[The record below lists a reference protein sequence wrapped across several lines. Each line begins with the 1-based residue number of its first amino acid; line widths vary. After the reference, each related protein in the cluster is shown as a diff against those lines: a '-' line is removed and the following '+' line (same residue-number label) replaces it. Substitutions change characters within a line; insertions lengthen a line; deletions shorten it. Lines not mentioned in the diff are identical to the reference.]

1 MNQENLP
8 VETTHNIAGDRVR
21 LGLFTSIVGLV
32 IFIIGAKPEW
42 FGLSLAPT
50 VGFVQ
55 ITVLL
60 IGLGIICLG
69 GYVGLA
75 ALWGG
80 QEKSIA
86 ADIGSRL
93 IGTGYVISVFSGL
106 ADVFGMSVKDNSKLP
121 FFGPWQAAGVGMGM
135 LIIAIGVLLIIPYQ
149 HLKNQHQD
157 SNSIP

>member
-1 MNQENLP
+1 MNEQNP
-8 VETTHNIAGDRVR
+8 PFETKHNISGDRVR
-21 LGLFTSIVGLV
+21 FGLFTSIIGLI

-42 FGLSLAPT
+42 FDLSLTPI

-55 ITVLL
+55 ITVFL
-60 IGLGIICLG
+60 IGLAIICLG

-93 IGTGYVISVFSGL
+93 ISTGYVISVFSGL
-106 ADVFGMSVKDNSKLP
+106 ADVFGMSVKDNPKIP
-121 FFGPWQAAGVGMGM
+121 FFGPWQAAGVEIGM

-149 HLKNQHQD
+149 HLKN
-157 SNSIP
+157 NRK